1 MIDIPG
7 AHITLHMI
15 THLPAKLT
23 LTVGAVEY
31 IMINMTLLMNAV
43 TTNVTGT
50 PGKEV
55 LMIANILGV
64 GVNLP
69 RQYLTV
75 VLQANTETAII
86 AMIATENLTMVDR
99 LVWPRWRTVRI
110 HESSRTATVTP
121 SAQLEALSLENQLR
135 LQ

>member
-1 MIDIPG
+1 MI
-7 AHITLHMI
+7 
-15 THLPAKLT
+15 
-23 LTVGAVEY
+23 V
-31 IMINMTLLMNAV
+31 
-43 TTNVTGT
+43 
-50 PGKEV
+50 
-55 LMIANILGV
+55 NILGV
-64 GVNLP
+64 VVNLP

-75 VLQANTETAII
+75 VLKANTETAII

-110 HESSRTATVTP
+110 HENSPTATVTP